1 MFKSFFMKLYFELK
15 KINKKK
21 QKINHTPE
29 ISAVLKELI

>member
-15 KINKKK
+15 KNNN
-21 QKINHTPE
+21 QKINQTPE